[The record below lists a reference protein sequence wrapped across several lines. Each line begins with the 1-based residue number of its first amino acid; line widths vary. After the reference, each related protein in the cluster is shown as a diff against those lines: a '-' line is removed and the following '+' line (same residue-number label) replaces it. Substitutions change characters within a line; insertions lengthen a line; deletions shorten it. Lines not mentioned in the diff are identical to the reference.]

1 MANLVKFS
9 HHLYLNCYYP
19 LNFPRVL
26 NCLEGEE
33 ESIYTYLT
41 SIFSLANQPTIT
53 LKEQT
58 ETKVLF
64 VPAELEKGEEKDSY
78 LTANETRR
86 VLINKF

>member
-1 MANLVKFS
+1 M
-9 HHLYLNCYYP
+9 
-19 LNFPRVL
+19 
-26 NCLEGEE
+26 
-33 ESIYTYLT
+33 
-41 SIFSLANQPTIT
+41 IT

-64 VPAELEKGEEKDSY
+64 VPAELEKGGEKDSY